1 MAFFDEEIEKLSK
14 RNPPKSLQDCLQ
26 PDTVS
31 QRLWEWAQNIE
42 NWGRV
47 ILVLM
52 LIVGVADTYF
62 AWIGTSQL
70 DELLYS
76 ADNSTRFLSAIG
88 TALQWIFYAF
98 IEYCVYHAIALLMC
112 ALASIVQSNRIT
124 SDIAAYDIRVKLNS
138 MDKDDPLFQKERAEE
153 EAEKQ
158 RMQQEAEIKEK
169 ERIEALEKFRRFE
182 RYWAEHAEDRKSLI
196 EKKKEAE
203 EKLQQIS
210 PLAVDERKALQE
222 LIKAIEEELEKDR

>member
-1 MAFFDEEIEKLSK
+1 MAFFFFFFEKLSK
-14 RNPPKSLQDCLQ
+14 RNPPKSLKDCLQ
-26 PDTVS
+26 TDKVS

-62 AWIGTSQL
+62 VWIGTSQL

-88 TALQWIFYAF
+88 TALQWIFGAF

-124 SDIAAYDIRVKLNS
+124 SDLASYNAGLIQES
-138 MDKDDPLFQKERAEE
+138 MGISEQSVGK
-153 EAEKQ
+153 
-158 RMQQEAEIKEK
+158 
-169 ERIEALEKFRRFE
+169 RFSV
-182 RYWAEHAEDRKSLI
+182 EDLG
-196 EKKKEAE
+196 ELAKKKAQG
-203 EKLQQIS
+203 LIS
-210 PLAVDERKALQE
+210 DTEYETQRNEILKHL
-222 LIKAIEEELEKDR
+222 